1 MMILQSFRRAPSRD
15 ILRAVLSAAILACC
29 LGAPNI
35 TAIAQADAQ
44 SATGQATHEMSDFET
59 PAFAEAMAVE
69 KAKRAALKDIVVLVE
84 HYAKDN
90 HLKLTREEVEAVAGG
105 SVRVELLEKRR
116 TLVGDQLHIA
126 VKVKVVL
133 QHDKMK
139 ALAGGA
145 KDSAFLKEYKKLQ
158 EEYAALDREVDSLRA
173 SSKQEDATSVAR
185 SLAQERSREHG
196 SALEGIQKREG
207 ALYERLITGSKLHAE
222 AERQLAE
229 QRRRPHKQSDATAMV
244 FEEIL
249 RRGHEITIG
258 EPEVKARLQE
268 KGQADLYFPVSIK
281 GNEAVQATIKEVLA
295 SVGGELRNATYRK
308 FTQRLQ
314 NLWFVLELSLGD
326 GSSQVCYVPV
336 HIDKFRPDGEFVTM
350 EEGQS
355 KYKLRISVPLAS
367 VRDIKSVRGR
377 FMESMPGSACG
388 LSRIS

>member
-1 MMILQSFRRAPSRD
+1 ML
-15 ILRAVLSAAILACC
+15 AAIAH
-29 LGAPNI
+29 
-35 TAIAQADAQ
+35 TEAQ
-44 SATGQATHEMSDFET
+44 SATGQATHELSDFET

-69 KAKRAALKDIVVLVE
+69 KGKRVALKDIVVLVE

-90 HLKLTREEVEAVAGG
+90 HLKLTQEEIEAIAGG
-105 SVRVELLEKRR
+105 SVRVDLLEKHR
-116 TLVGDQLHIA
+116 TLVGDHLQIA
-126 VKVKVVL
+126 VEVKVEL
-133 QHDKMK
+133 LHDKMK
-139 ALAGGA
+139 ALASGA
-145 KDSAFLKEYKKLQ
+145 RNPAFLKEYKKLQ
-158 EEYAALDREVDSLRA
+158 QEYAALDQEVDSLRA
-173 SSKQEDATSVAR
+173 STAHADTDPATR
-185 SLAQERSREHG
+185 SLAQERFREHG
-196 SALEGIQKREG
+196 SALEGLQKREG

-229 QRRRPHKQSDATAMV
+229 QRRRPHRQSDATAMV

-268 KGQADLYFPVSIK
+268 KGQADLYFPVSIT
-281 GNEAVQATIKEVLA
+281 GNDAVQVTIKNVLA
-295 SVGGELRNATYRK
+295 SLGGELRNATYRK

-355 KYKLRISVPLAS
+355 RYKLRISVPLAS
-367 VRDIKSVRGR
+367 VREIKSVRGR

-388 LSRIS
+388 LSRIG